1 MCNYEEKWEPHLTVT
16 VNIRLP
22 EHFLDVPV
30 GELFTQ
36 VTHDV
41 SQLRSGDETVTV
53 LVEHLGA
60 AKISP
65 HCGHRTTTLPPT
77 DNPPPT
83 CTLAVR
89 P

>member
-41 SQLRSGDETVTV
+41 SQLRS
-53 LVEHLGA
+53 
-60 AKISP
+60 
-65 HCGHRTTTLPPT
+65 
-77 DNPPPT
+77 
-83 CTLAVR
+83 
-89 P
+89 

>member
-1 MCNYEEKWEPHLTVT
+1 
-16 VNIRLP
+16 
-22 EHFLDVPV
+22 
-30 GELFTQ
+30 
-36 VTHDV
+36 V